1 MLKKLKR
8 KAYSCQKR
16 GQKDD
21 EMSVYC
27 LIFNTNKGPK
37 DYWTISSRN
46 KKNTLKH
53 YPCRNQGISSP

>member
-1 MLKKLKR
+1 MLKKLKH
-8 KAYSCQKR
+8 KASSCQKK

-21 EMSVYC
+21 KMSVYS
-27 LIFNTNKGPK
+27 LIFNTNKGQK

-46 KKNTLKH
+46 KKNTFKH

>member
-1 MLKKLKR
+1 MLKKLKHGHIR
-8 KAYSCQKR
+8 IKR
-16 GQKDD
+16 EGKKDNKTN
-21 EMSVYC
+21 VYC

-46 KKNTLKH
+46 KKNTFKH